1 MRIFNR
7 LHSQKLYMMEKKIKE
22 KKKKKLKAK
31 AVHKHAFNGQLQ
43 IKK

>member
-1 MRIFNR
+1 
-7 LHSQKLYMMEKKIKE
+7 MMEKKIKE